1 MHVRRGRYLVDQT
14 INNARSQGGGRSGEE
29 ARRKQHT
36 QEVHLDQGYPPSR
49 KIPEREQIEGD
60 TEDPNGLCVG
70 EPGLSRRRL
79 LFAVLPLIT
88 H

>member
-14 INNARSQGGGRSGEE
+14 INNAGEE

-36 QEVHLDQGYPPSR
+36 QEVHLDQGYPP
-49 KIPEREQIEGD
+49 GD
-60 TEDPNGLCVG
+60 TGAGTDRRRGHRGPDGPCRG
-70 EPGLSRRRL
+70 ARRRL

>member
-14 INNARSQGGGRSGEE
+14 INNASGSRGEAATKKKP
-29 ARRKQHT
+29 ARRRCT
-36 QEVHLDQGYPPSR
+36 LIMQGIQR
-49 KIPEREQIEGD
+49 VERYRHRNRIERRGHRGPD
-60 TEDPNGLCVG
+60 GPCTGAWPF
-70 EPGLSRRRL
+70 RRRL